1 MTVPSAG
8 RPFGQ
13 SHGRLGLSTSSLS
26 AALAGAGAAA
36 PTVFVARE
44 AITDLRGEVFAY
56 ELHLHHGLAA
66 TTQADDEQAHAP
78 ELVAAVIE
86 LGVERLGGSR
96 PVLLTV
102 TPTML
107 RDVDVLELT
116 GDQVGFVLRDYWSYP
131 EAVARISRLG
141 EAGRIVVLAG
151 YRPTPV
157 DDALL
162 PHASLVTIDVS
173 AVAAQELESLCAAA
187 RAHGAKLV
195 AVGVDSP
202 EAARRCHDAG
212 FDYTQGDTHSRPAT
226 VSGRGSRAD
235 QMATLT
241 LLTQLSAASTSV
253 DDLERIVSSDLGLTV
268 SVLHAVNSAAIA
280 LPNRITS
287 IRQAIVLL
295 GARAVHALAALL
307 AMTELSAA
315 PIELSRRALVRA
327 SMCEALALSGC
338 AEHTERFF
346 TAGMLSMADILLDLP
361 LDRVVA
367 ELPLSADIA
376 DALVSGTGEIGSI
389 LTSVIA
395 YERAHFDGL
404 SALDTVTRRD
414 VAHSYVNAITFAD
427 ELTNAVEGRRRAA

>member
-1 MTVPSAG
+1 MTRPSAG

-26 AALAGAGAAA
+26 RALAGAGAAA
-36 PTVFVARE
+36 PTLFVARE
-44 AITDLRGEVFAY
+44 AIVDRRGEVFAY
-56 ELHLHHGLAA
+56 ELHLHRGVAPV
-66 TTQADDEQAHAP
+66 TDGGDEPERAP

-86 LGVERLGGSR
+86 LGVERLGGGR
-96 PVLLTV
+96 PVLLAV

-131 EAVARISRLG
+131 EAVARIARLA
-141 EAGRIVVLAG
+141 EAGRIVVVAD

-173 AVAAQELESLCAAA
+173 DVAPEELDPLCAAA
-187 RAHGAKLV
+187 RAYGAKLV
-195 AVGVDSP
+195 AYGIDSP
-202 EAARRCHDAG
+202 EASQRCRDAG
-212 FDYTQGDTHSRPAT
+212 FDLMQGDTHSRPT
-226 VSGRGSRAD
+226 MVSGKGSRAD

-253 DDLERIVSSDLGLTV
+253 DDLERIVASDLGLTV

-295 GARAVHALAALL
+295 GARAVHALASLL
-307 AMTELSAA
+307 AMTDLSAA

-327 SMCEALALSGC
+327 SMCEALALSAC
-338 AEHTERFF
+338 AEHAERFF
-346 TAGMLSMADILLDLP
+346 TAGMLSMADVLLDLP
-361 LDRVVA
+361 LERVVA
-367 ELPLSADIA
+367 ELPLSDDIA
-376 DALVSGTGEIGSI
+376 DALVSGAGEIGSI
-389 LTSVIA
+389 LTSVVA
-395 YERAHFDGL
+395 YERAHFDRL

-414 VAHSYVNAITFAD
+414 VAHSYVNAIAFAD
-427 ELTNAVEGRRRAA
+427 ELTGAIEGRRRAA